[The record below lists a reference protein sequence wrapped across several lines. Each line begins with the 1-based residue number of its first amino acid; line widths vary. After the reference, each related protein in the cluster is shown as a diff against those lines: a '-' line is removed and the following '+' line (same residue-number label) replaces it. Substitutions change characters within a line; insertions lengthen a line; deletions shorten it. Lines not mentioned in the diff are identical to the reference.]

1 MGVGSKPNVL
11 HHEHSRALFL
21 YHNPIG
27 MYRALTRHTE
37 NLAETSYLC
46 YFYNMPG
53 IRAFI
58 AIEVPFTIQ
67 SQLDKISKEMQG
79 LMKTDAIRWVPGR
92 NIHLTL
98 KFLGEVSLPN
108 VEHLKHILTVA
119 GSKIRPFEIQVGGLG
134 AFPSLHRPRVLWIG
148 LESPPSLYQ
157 LQKNIESE
165 TIRLGYPAEERG
177 FSPHLTLA
185 RISHD
190 ATSED
195 VREIGLVL
203 SKFHPHDPG
212 AFKVQNIHLFESD
225 LRPGGAVYTPLFT
238 SSIL

>member
-1 MGVGSKPNVL
+1 MGVGSKPCVL

-21 YHNPIG
+21 YHNPIE
-27 MYRALTRHTE
+27 MYRALKCVTD
-37 NLAETSYLC
+37 NLAEIDYLC
-46 YFYNMPG
+46 YFYGMPG

-58 AIEVPFTIQ
+58 AIEVPITIQ
-67 SQLDKISKEMQG
+67 SQLDRISKEMQG
-79 LMKTDAIRWVPGR
+79 LMKTDAVRWVPGR

-108 VEHLKHILTVA
+108 IEHLKHILTVA
-119 GSKIRPFEIQVGGLG
+119 GSKIRPFEIKVGGLG

-148 LESPPSLYQ
+148 LDSPPGLYQ

-165 TIRLGYPAEERG
+165 TSRLGYPPEERE

-195 VREIGLVL
+195 VREIGDVL
-203 SKFHPHDPG
+203 SKYQPHDPG
-212 AFKVQNIHLFESD
+212 LFTVQNIHLFESD

-238 SSIL
+238 TSLL